1 MMNSEQFAE
10 LEEYVQ
16 TLAFQ
21 VGTLRRQQLT
31 TSQQQSLQ
39 QLESDYQ
46 KAKALYDQ
54 ALAQQKPSQQQTVQ
68 VREEW

>member
-1 MMNSEQFAE
+1 MNSEQFAE

-21 VGTLRRQQLT
+21 VGTLRTQQLT

-46 KAKALYDQ
+46 QAKALYDQ
-54 ALAQQKPSQQQTVQ
+54 EVIKQKPSQLQSVQT
-68 VREEW
+68 REEW

>member
-1 MMNSEQFAE
+1 MNSEQFAE

-21 VGTLRRQQLT
+21 VGTLRTQQLT
-31 TSQQQSLQ
+31 VSQQQSLQ

-46 KAKALYDQ
+46 QAKALYDQ
-54 ALAQQKPSQQQTVQ
+54 EVIKQKPSQLQSVQT
-68 VREEW
+68 REEW